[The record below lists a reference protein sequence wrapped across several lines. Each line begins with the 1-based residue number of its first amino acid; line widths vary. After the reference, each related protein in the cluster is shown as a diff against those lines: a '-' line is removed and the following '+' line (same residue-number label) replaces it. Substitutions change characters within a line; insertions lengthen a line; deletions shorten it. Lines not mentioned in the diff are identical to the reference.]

1 MPYVRRAS
9 HRLEGNHE
17 PILHTSSAA
26 GGAVRPAGGAA
37 GCGDCLFCIAFSA
50 LDAVQTQRAAVSGQ
64 YKTVGIP
71 KLDIDWRKVLFTRD
85 GGFTALSQQDTTYP
99 GLITE
104 DRRVFMTAHVPG
116 SQAVSAYERGFFS
129 EPAAA
134 YDAYAKSLS
143 VLAVRCTA
151 FSEAC
156 YEANRSIIDEATNEI
171 ISTTYQQRMYYSTF
185 TLESVISQFPAYED
199 AFPPITDLTI
209 SCSLY
214 PNDGKIP
221 FEEGKTY
228 LVFGCA
234 IFGNREIVG
243 YDENEEVIYD
253 LMSPGH

>member
-64 YKTVGIP
+64 YTTVGIP
-71 KLDIDWRKVLFTRD
+71 KLDIDCRKVLFTRD

-116 SQAVSAYERGFFS
+116 SQAVSAYERGFFFRTCCCLRRVCQVS
-129 EPAAA
+129 I
-134 YDAYAKSLS
+134 
-143 VLAVRCTA
+143 CT
-151 FSEAC
+151 
-156 YEANRSIIDEATNEI
+156 
-171 ISTTYQQRMYYSTF
+171 
-185 TLESVISQFPAYED
+185 
-199 AFPPITDLTI
+199 
-209 SCSLY
+209 
-214 PNDGKIP
+214 
-221 FEEGKTY
+221 
-228 LVFGCA
+228 GCA
-234 IFGNREIVG
+234 VHRFLRSMLRGQSIDYRRGHKR
-243 YDENEEVIYD
+243 DHLYD
-253 LMSPGH
+253 LSAANVLFHLYH